1 LRIPKLLETSRE
13 SQNNS
18 YNQPGGEDA
27 RPLRQARRLTLHR
40 NNIPLLSVRSD
51 AATFLYMSD
60 TNDQPADSPPSPLV
74 SGLHFRGKLP
84 HLKKEGAVYFVT
96 FRLNDSLPAHEVARL
111 KDERQVIIEQARAAK
126 SPLTW
131 HEEEQLLAWY
141 CDKVEALLDAGHG
154 ACWMSKSE
162 VADLVGGALKF
173 FDGQRYELRAWV
185 VMPNHVHAVV
195 WPMPGHSLSEML
207 HSWKSYTSK
216 QANKLLHRAGETF
229 WQTESFDHL
238 VREDAEHARMVAYV
252 ENNPV
257 KAGFCKRPEDWKW
270 SSAHVRM

>member
-1 LRIPKLLETSRE
+1 MDACRYILLAA
-13 SQNNS
+13 
-18 YNQPGGEDA
+18 YGAFGKFPHMPD
-27 RPLRQARRLTLHR
+27 P
-40 NNIPLLSVRSD
+40 NIP
-51 AATFLYMSD
+51 
-60 TNDQPADSPPSPLV
+60 PPNPLV
-74 SGLHFRGKLP
+74 AGLHFRGQLP

-96 FRLNDSLPAHEVARL
+96 FRLADSLPAHEVARL
-111 KDERQVIIEQARAAK
+111 NHERQAILEQARAAK

-154 ACWMSKSE
+154 SCWLCNPG
-162 VADLVGGALKF
+162 VAALLADAIKF

-195 WPMPGHSLSEML
+195 WPMPGHTLSDVL

-216 QANKLLHRAGETF
+216 QANKLLGRTGEF
-229 WQTESFDHL
+229 WQSESFDHW
-238 VREDAEHARMVAYV
+238 VRDDAEQARLVAYV

-257 KAGFCKRPEDWKW
+257 KAGLCKIPEGWKW
-270 SSAHVRM
+270 SSAFERRHIP